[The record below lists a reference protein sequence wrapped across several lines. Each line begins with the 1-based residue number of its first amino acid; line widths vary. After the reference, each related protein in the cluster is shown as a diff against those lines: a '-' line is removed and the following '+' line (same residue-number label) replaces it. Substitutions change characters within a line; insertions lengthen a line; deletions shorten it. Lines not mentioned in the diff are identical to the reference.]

1 MNETTSF
8 FVTQNLSS
16 HLCLCLANFVQ
27 MYFVL
32 AAPDGKISLPITGP
46 NLLSIV
52 QKWQD
57 NSHAITGLIEGVNR
71 LFDKD
76 ESTDSQDCFNLV
88 LLDSDSPVAVE
99 YQLDG
104 LYIVSH
110 VEILVSKMS
119 G

>member
-1 MNETTSF
+1 M
-8 FVTQNLSS
+8 
-16 HLCLCLANFVQ
+16 H
-27 MYFVL
+27 FVL
-32 AAPDGKISLPITGP
+32 AEPDGKISLLITGP
-46 NLLSIV
+46 NLVSIV
-52 QKWQD
+52 EKWQD
-57 NSHAITGLIEGVNR
+57 NSHAITGLIDGVRR

-88 LLDSDSPVAVE
+88 LLDANSPVVVE